1 MREEFIRELYE
12 KYFGIIVKYCLPRL
26 RYDEDAAADCAHAV
40 FDEALAHYDK
50 LCVHENVLGW
60 LMNTAKYKLRKR
72 WSRNVREAARNIP
85 LELAASIP
93 DGGDPLDAVE
103 LDDAEIARITMEV
116 LSSLKDNELEIYRL
130 YYVDKLS
137 FEETANRLGI
147 SEKAARARLARVKAK
162 LKNRLIY
169 YL

>member
-1 MREEFIRELYE
+1 
-12 KYFGIIVKYCLPRL
+12 
-26 RYDEDAAADCAHAV
+26 
-40 FDEALAHYDK
+40 
-50 LCVHENVLGW
+50 
-60 LMNTAKYKLRKR
+60 
-72 WSRNVREAARNIP
+72 
-85 LELAASIP
+85 
-93 DGGDPLDAVE
+93 VE